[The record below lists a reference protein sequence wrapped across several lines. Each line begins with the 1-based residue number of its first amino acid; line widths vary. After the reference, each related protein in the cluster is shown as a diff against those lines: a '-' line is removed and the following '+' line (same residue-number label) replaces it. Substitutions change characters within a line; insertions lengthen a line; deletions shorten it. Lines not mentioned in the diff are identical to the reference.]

1 MDTATHE
8 DTLTAQYDAEQD
20 ILYLLF
26 AAKAQKAIAEE
37 TDDEVFVRY
46 DPETR
51 KVISLEFL
59 GFRERIANIFGPDIK
74 YLGIEKPE
82 RVLLPVPGLNEE

>member
-1 MDTATHE
+1 MGASTPK

-26 AAKAQKAIAEE
+26 TEKAQKAIAEE

-59 GFRERIANIFGPDIK
+59 CFQERVARIFGPDFR
-74 YLGIEKPE
+74 YLGVEKPE
-82 RVLLPVPGLNEE
+82 RVLLPLPGLNEK